1 MKKFIIYTDG
11 ASRGNPGPASVGFVI
26 QDEAGSTLLSGHEYL
41 GIATNNI
48 AEYKAVQLS
57 LEALLKDFSDKLPC
71 DVEFQGDSML
81 IMSQLS
87 GKFKI
92 KNEGLREICLKIK
105 EIEPKVGRVTYSYT
119 PRINN
124 SIADSLANKALDEMS

>member
-26 QDEAGSTLLSGHEYL
+26 QDETGATLLSGHEYL
-41 GIATNNI
+41 GVATNNI
-48 AEYKAVQLS
+48 AEYKAVLIS
-57 LEALLKDFSDKLPC
+57 LERLLAKFPGELPGS
-71 DVEFQGDSML
+71 VEFQGDSML

-92 KNEGLREICLKIK
+92 KNEGLREIYLKIK
-105 EIEPKVGRVTYSYT
+105 DIEPKIGRVSYSYT
-119 PRINN
+119 PRVNN
-124 SIADSLANKALDEMS
+124 SIADGLANKALDELL